1 MDTPVTKETALDEI
15 INFTVG
21 NQTEFTNEGV
31 KALVKRVV
39 EIYNDEHPKEEI
51 EESSLSD
58 EEQMLKELGIEIVP
72 IKFSK
77 TSIDEKQFETILK
90 YLPKLP
96 EGQFVRVI
104 NPKGISLL
112 KEELIKHLGEK
123 DYKITIS
130 NGINRDGKTRLLSI
144 RKNKKNI
151 A

>member
-21 NQTEFTNEGV
+21 TQTEFTNEGV

-112 KEELIKHLGEK
+112 KEELVKHLGEE

>member
-77 TSIDEKQFETILK
+77 TSIDEKQLETILK

-112 KEELIKHLGEK
+112 KEELVKHLGEE

-130 NGINRDGKTRLLSI
+130 NGSNRDGKTRLLSI

>member
-21 NQTEFTNEGV
+21 TQTEFTNEGV
-31 KALVKRVV
+31 KALVKRIV

-112 KEELIKHLGEK
+112 KEELVKHLGEE

-130 NGINRDGKTRLLSI
+130 NGSNRDGKTRLLSI

>member
-1 MDTPVTKETALDEI
+1 MDTPVTQESALTEI
-15 INFTVG
+15 IEAVVG
-21 NQTEFTNEGV
+21 TQTEFTNEGV

-112 KEELIKHLGEK
+112 KEELVKHLGEE

>member
-21 NQTEFTNEGV
+21 TQTEFTNEGV
-31 KALVKRVV
+31 KALVKRIV

-112 KEELIKHLGEK
+112 KEELVKHLGEE

-130 NGINRDGKTRLLSI
+130 NRDGKTRLLSI

>member
-21 NQTEFTNEGV
+21 TQTEFTNEGV
-31 KALVKRVV
+31 KALVKRIV

-112 KEELIKHLGEK
+112 KEELVKHLGEE